1 MKIEKDGS
9 LTITENQEGIGRS
22 VLSEFSDMLGINLSN
37 SGVFSAGYKFNK
49 LVETKTAL
57 TFLIASAGQD
67 YFTLSPADTTLHKQP
82 VILTTTGTLP
92 APLTT
97 STVYYL
103 WDINGNGQNFRF
115 CELLKDVGSSYLDL
129 TTQGTGT
136 HSFTRVT
143 PEEIKG
149 YTFDSN
155 NNLYLLDDE
164 QKVWFTQS
172 DTNYQTFYLL
182 AGNTSAGNGN
192 GIVFYAGYILVFGN
206 AKIDALLAINGPGD
220 TITWTNDFTTALT
233 PDPSISSS
241 GIYPRKGACPFYSQY
256 DNAVYF
262 SNGTSTTNTS
272 LTRVGL
278 LEEITGKTFLP
289 TDATTFSV
297 VSDAIELS
305 NSDGK
310 GFVQAINEVTDK
322 LILGTQSNNVY
333 FWDRKSI
340 LPYSVVN
347 MPEQN
352 TSTIL
357 VRAGSI
363 FAFNGY
369 SGRVYQLSEGSY
381 GEVITIPSHL
391 FDTKYTEST
400 SYSALLFIDF
410 IDANFLKDE
419 LLFSI
424 EVSGKAYLMSYNVRT
439 KTIIKKNISSYGET
453 LTTVGQPGR
462 IYKIIPLDKNNTLR
476 DNILIS
482 TKKES
487 SPDSWAIEGY
497 YSGADLKVL
506 DDDSAY
512 FTTGLTSVGETY
524 NKKSVRELQVSF
536 TRALTTGQGIK
547 VYYRRDDNSA
557 FTLLKTIDFTT
568 NGAIKDIK
576 IEAPITDII
585 DLQLKVVLNGYNSTS
600 YGTSPFLKLIR
611 LIP

>member
-9 LTITENQEGIGRS
+9 LTITENQEGIGQS
-22 VLSEFSDMLGINLSN
+22 ILSDFSDMLGINISN
-37 SGVFSAGYKFNK
+37 PGIFSAGYKFNK
-49 LVETKTAL
+49 LVETKSAVN
-57 TFLIASAGQD
+57 FSIATSGAD
-67 YFTLSPADTTLHKQP
+67 FFTLSPADTTLHRMP

-92 APLTT
+92 APLAT

-115 CELLKDVGSSYLDL
+115 CEKLKDVGSSYIDL
-129 TTQGTGT
+129 TNQGSGT

-143 PEEIKG
+143 PEEVKG

-164 QKVWFTQS
+164 QRVWFTQS

-206 AKIDALLAINGPGD
+206 AKIDALLAINSPTD

-233 PDPSISSS
+233 PDPSISSL

-262 SNGTSTTNTS
+262 SNGTGTNAS

-278 LEEITGKTFLP
+278 LEEVVDKTFSP

-305 NSDGK
+305 NSDGR
-310 GFVQAINEVTDK
+310 GYVQSINEVGDK

-352 TSTIL
+352 TSSIL

-363 FAFNGY
+363 YAFNGY
-369 SGRVYQLSEGSY
+369 SGRIYQLSESSY
-381 GEVITIPSHL
+381 SEVITIPPHL
-391 FDTKYTEST
+391 FDTRYTEST
-400 SYSALLFIDF
+400 SYSSLLFIDF
-410 IDANFLKDE
+410 VDANFLKDE

-424 EVSGKAYLMSYNVRT
+424 EVSGKCYLMSYNVKT
-439 KTIIKKNISSYGET
+439 KAIVKKNISSYGET
-453 LTTVGQPGR
+453 LTTVSQPGR

-482 TKKES
+482 TKKEA
-487 SPDSWAIEGY
+487 SPDTWAIEGY

-512 FTTGLTSVGETY
+512 FTTGLTSVGDVY
-524 NKKSVRELQVSF
+524 NKKTVKTLQVSF
-536 TRALTTGQGIK
+536 TKALTTGQGIK
-547 VYYRRDDNSA
+547 VYYRRDDSSA
-557 FTLLKTIDFTT
+557 FTLLKTIDFAT

-576 IEAPITDII
+576 IEAPISDII
-585 DLQLKVVLNGYNSTS
+585 DLEVKVVINGYNSTN
-600 YGTSPFLKLIR
+600 YGTSPFLKLVR
-611 LIP
+611 LI